1 MKGILQMKLTTKL
14 LIITLLALSFFMT
27 EPKNI
32 IRSNTCFT
40 VASEEDT
47 NYEQINNDNTCKTR
61 SIDTIRLM

>member
-32 IRSNTCFT
+32 IQSNTCFT
-40 VASEEDT
+40 VASEENP
-47 NYEQINNDNTCKTR
+47 NYEQTDYNNTYKTR